1 MNKVYKK
8 LRLKEVVFSDCSGVV
23 CGYVSNRFLIAVTT
37 KLDKSF
43 RKFDK
48 EDTPFIEEE
57 YKDVRGNIIGKV
69 IISRCSN
76 CGKIKS
82 IIVETVKNY

>member
-1 MNKVYKK
+1 MNKLQDLKCF
-8 LRLKEVVFSDCSGVV
+8 LRLHKYEI
-23 CGYVSNRFLIAVTT
+23 Y
-37 KLDKSF
+37 K
-43 RKFDK
+43 
-48 EDTPFIEEE
+48 EEE
-57 YKDVRGNIIGKV
+57 YKDGRGNIIGKV

>member
-23 CGYVSNRFLIAVTT
+23 CGYVSNRFIIAITT

-57 YKDVRGNIIGKV
+57 YKDVKYRYVYCDERDVYK
-69 IISRCSN
+69 SN
-76 CGKIKS
+76 PKMRKL
-82 IIVETVKNY
+82 EK